1 VQTPGAIVGLAPD
14 SVYDALSS
22 RSDGLTEGEV
32 RERLTIFGPNV
43 LRSHARFHYLRSLAR
58 HGANFFSILL
68 YFSAIV
74 CFVAELLEP
83 GQSMSVLG
91 VALLGVAIVNALFA
105 WGQEA
110 RAERAMQALRK
121 FLPQVVRVRREGQES
136 HVLAESLVPGDVIL
150 VGEGDRI
157 PADARLIATTDLL
170 VNNAP
175 LTGESRSQALHQ
187 HADRGTV
194 LESRNVVLAGCSVL
208 RGNGEA
214 VVFATG
220 HRTEL
225 GRIAAMSRDIRRPL
239 SPLQRETRRMVRV
252 LTMIAA
258 SMGLLFFVY
267 SLFAG
272 RPLWVSVVF
281 MMGIIVANVPEGLL
295 PTLTLAL
302 SIAGV
307 RMAKKQVL
315 VRCLEAV
322 ETLGAVHVVCTD
334 KTGTLTRNQLRID
347 ALIDPEH
354 GEPMIERGRLRAL
367 LTAALIASDVR
378 GKTGVVAE
386 SVSLDAS
393 HRGVESWSTWTGD
406 PLDVAVV
413 DRFAEQFGMAGE
425 MMAKT
430 RRHFPFD
437 LERRRQAGI
446 YADGERVLFAVKGA
460 WESLRPLLR
469 TIAAADG
476 TTPADAAAL
485 KNGDEI
491 VHRIASRG
499 QRVIAVAECELPA
512 LPGPNAREE
521 SLEQRLTLRG
531 FVALSDPLR
540 DDVPAA
546 VKACRDAGID
556 VILITGDHPDTAEAV
571 ARQAGI
577 LEATEPGE
585 VLLGRDLQRLGQDE
599 LMLRLNA
606 GLRVFARTT
615 PEQKMKIV
623 DALSRL
629 GRVVAMTGDGVN
641 DAPALKAADVG
652 IAMGRSGTD
661 VARESAD
668 IVLLDDNFASI
679 VAGIEEGRAVYD
691 NIKKFTTYVL
701 ASNVPEMFPFL
712 AYVTLPVPLGL
723 TVIQIL
729 SIDLGTDLIPAI
741 GLGQEPPESAVM
753 HVPPRARD
761 AHLLSWPV
769 LSRAYLFLG
778 AIEAAYSLLLFFLV
792 LREGGWVWGQELTA
806 NDRLYHSATAVTLIA
821 VVWMQ
826 IGNLLACRSEHTL
839 RLNRDFFRNRLAVFG
854 VVLEML
860 FVWAVVRFPPLQ
872 VVLETAPVA
881 WYWIL
886 LASLGVV
893 VLPGAEWLRR
903 RFAMDRARPDDAR
916 SAKSRSTNSVTGMA

>member
-1 VQTPGAIVGLAPD
+1 
-14 SVYDALSS
+14 
-22 RSDGLTEGEV
+22 LTEGEV
-32 RERLTIFGPNV
+32 CERLTIFGPNV
-43 LRSHARFHYLRSLAR
+43 LRSQSRSRHLRSLAR

-68 YFSAIV
+68 YVSAAV
-74 CFVAELLEP
+74 CFLAESLEP

-121 FLPQVVRVRREGQES
+121 FLPQFVRVRRGGRES
-136 HVLAESLVPGDVIL
+136 QVLAESLVPGDVIL

-157 PADARLIATTDLL
+157 PADARLVATTDLL

-175 LTGESRSQALHQ
+175 LTGESRSQALHP
-187 HADRGTV
+187 HADRGSA
-194 LESRNVVLAGCSVL
+194 LESRNVILAGCSVL
-208 RGNGEA
+208 RGQGEA
-214 VVFATG
+214 MVFATG
-220 HRTEL
+220 DRTEF
-225 GRIAAMSRDIRRPL
+225 GAIAAMSRDIRRPL

-267 SLFAG
+267 SLIAG

-315 VRCLEAV
+315 VKCLEAV
-322 ETLGAVHVVCTD
+322 ETLGAVHVICTD

-347 ALIDPEH
+347 ALIDPEC
-354 GEPMIERGRLRAL
+354 GEPMIDPGGLRAI
-367 LTAALIASDVR
+367 LTASLIASDVR
-378 GKTGVVAE
+378 CKTGVVAE
-386 SVSLDAS
+386 SLSLDAS
-393 HRGVESWSTWTGD
+393 HRGVELWSTYTGD

-425 MMAKT
+425 ILAKT

-437 LERRRQAGI
+437 LEKRRQAGV
-446 YADGERVLFAVKGA
+446 YVDGERVLFAVKGA
-460 WESLRPLLR
+460 WESLRPLIR
-469 TIAAADG
+469 TI
-476 TTPADAAAL
+476 DAAGGRTSADSTAL
-485 KNGDEI
+485 ENCDGI
-491 VHRIASRG
+491 VHRIASLG

-512 LPGPNAREE
+512 LPGRNTREE

-531 FVALSDPLR
+531 FLALSDPLR

-546 VKACRDAGID
+546 VKACREAGID

-577 LEATEPGE
+577 LDAADPRQ
-585 VLLGRDLQRLGQDE
+585 VLVGRDLQRLGQDE

-652 IAMGRSGTD
+652 IAMGRSGSD

-712 AYVTLPVPLGL
+712 AYVTMPVPLGL
-723 TVIQIL
+723 TMIQIL

-741 GLGQEPPESAVM
+741 GLGQEPPEPAVM
-753 HVPPRARD
+753 KVPPRARD

-769 LSRAYLFLG
+769 LLRAYLFLG

-792 LREGGWVWGQELTA
+792 LREGGWVWGQQLA
-806 NDRLYHSATAVTLIA
+806 ADDRLYRSATAVTLIA

-826 IGNLLACRSEHTL
+826 IGNLFACRSEHTL
-839 RLNRDFFRNRLAVFG
+839 RLNRDFFRNRLAVLG
-854 VVLEML
+854 VVLEVL
-860 FVWAVVRFPPLQ
+860 FAWAVVRFTPLQ
-872 VVLETAPVA
+872 MVLETAPVA
-881 WYWIL
+881 GHWFL

-893 VLPGAEWLRR
+893 ILPAAEWLRR
-903 RFAMDRARPDDAR
+903 RFVMEAAQPGIAR
-916 SAKSRSTNSVTGMA
+916 SAKSRTTTSVTGTA